1 MTTTKQL
8 LTIIIVVLGLSATA
22 QVKKASAI
30 LDKATEKISSYNT
43 LKIEFN
49 YSMENKS
56 QGIHE
61 TFSGTLISKGDK
73 YRIEVAGQQIISDG
87 VTVWTYLE
95 SVSEVKI
102 NTVEEGSEGFSPT
115 GFLLNWKN
123 NYKPVSF
130 KEGENHTT
138 VVLHPIHPSTFNR
151 VEIELTNATNDLR
164 AIRLS
169 DASGNQFSYIVNKL
183 TPNVATKDTDF
194 VFDAKRHPN
203 VEVIDLR

>member
-102 NTVEEGSEGFSPT
+102 NNVEEGSEGFSPT

-123 NYKPVSF
+123 NYKPVSL
-130 KEGENHTT
+130 KQGENHTT
-138 VVLHPIHPSTFNR
+138 VVLHPINPSTFNK
-151 VEIELTNATNDLR
+151 VEIDLTNTGNDLR

-169 DASGNQFSYIVNKL
+169 DTSGNQFSYIVNKL
-183 TPNVATKDTDF
+183 TPNVAIKDTDF
-194 VFDAKRHPN
+194 VFDTKRHPN